1 MWYVYTFTESQ
12 WHPLKCYDIFL
23 TCFLYL
29 SGSLAILFAS
39 GLISWN
45 LLEFSFW
52 KHSMN
57 IDLGIVAVYQTI
69 LRI

>member
-1 MWYVYTFTESQ
+1 MWYVYTFTES
-12 WHPLKCYDIFL
+12 HPLKCYDIFV

-29 SGSLAILFAS
+29 SGSVATVFAS
-39 GLISWN
+39 GLISWS
-45 LLEFSFW
+45 LLELSFW

-57 IDLGIVAVYQTI
+57 VVLGIVAVYQTI